1 MRSVAAATHAGRAQ
15 DTTGWIL
22 LILDSKFNGRSVQKT
37 LGVVGK
43 TEAKFYKPRPEAEV
57 CRIAE
62 VFSLSTEGRSPRYLG
77 DPPTPNGF

>member
-1 MRSVAAATHAGRAQ
+1 M
-15 DTTGWIL
+15 
-22 LILDSKFNGRSVQKT
+22 SVQKT

>member
-1 MRSVAAATHAGRAQ
+1 MCVELCVMQVARVIKS
-15 DTTGWIL
+15 DL
-22 LILDSKFNGRSVQKT
+22 SLVSRLDVLECVQKT